1 MPNIVLTNRSY
12 QTTIRRSTL
21 ISLLRD
27 AAACATIKR
36 SNTAL
41 SPSEGLRLPAHQR
54 KRQVTNH
61 QSDAGSPVV
70 DHRVRLELYAGA
82 PVQVGEFEF
91 DGGLGQ
97 RWT

>member
-41 SPSEGLRLPAHQR
+41 SPSEGLRQR

-70 DHRVRLELYAGA
+70 DHRVRRELYAGA

>member
-12 QTTIRRSTL
+12 QTTIRRSAL

-61 QSDAGSPVV
+61 QSDAGCRSLTIVS
-70 DHRVRLELYAGA
+70 GA
-82 PVQVGEFEF
+82 NFTRE
-91 DGGLGQ
+91 
-97 RWT
+97 RRCR